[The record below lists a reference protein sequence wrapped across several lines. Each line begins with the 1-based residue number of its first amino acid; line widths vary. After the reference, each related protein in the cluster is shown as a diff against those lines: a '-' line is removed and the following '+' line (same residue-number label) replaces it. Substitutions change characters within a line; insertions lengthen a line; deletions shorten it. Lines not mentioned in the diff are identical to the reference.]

1 MIWFKVCIIV
11 LYNKLKYHLFN
22 SQLLT
27 EYKCAAKSTPFET
40 AIVHVSSEGFQ
51 FNFRGLCKVCK
62 DGREQL
68 RTISPSPPN
77 FQKMQNRAAR
87 ILTFSNYEA
96 RSRVLLDELGWER
109 LENVRLKQLAVIVY
123 KTHNDLSPSYLRRI
137 FTNTSNVHSH
147 NLRNSELKYCI
158 PRPKLW
164 VYKREPTL
172 QRIHSVEQDSLRD

>member
-11 LYNKLKYHLFN
+11 LYDKLKYHLFN
-22 SQLLT
+22 SKLLT

-77 FQKMQNRAAR
+77 FQKMHNRAAR

>member
-22 SQLLT
+22 SKLLT

-87 ILTFSNYEA
+87 ILTFSYYEA